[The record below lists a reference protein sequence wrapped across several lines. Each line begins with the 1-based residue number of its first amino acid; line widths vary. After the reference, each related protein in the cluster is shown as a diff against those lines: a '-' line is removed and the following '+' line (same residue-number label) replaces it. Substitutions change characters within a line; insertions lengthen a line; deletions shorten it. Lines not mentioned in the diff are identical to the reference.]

1 MFEKLDGFRT
11 SYEKVKRWFKPLQDA
26 AHILNAPAKQTA
38 DCVRVQ
44 MQWLLAE
51 MKQTLTRKEDSEMV
65 ENFEKYTTG
74 FSEGLFACYDTTY
87 LPRTNND
94 HERFFRRT
102 KTRHRRMTGLRSW
115 NRYIWRSGE
124 FVIWVDDALKQE
136 NLLKR
141 LSRVDYE
148 SYLHERK
155 AWEARLHEGTNRFR
169 FRKDPNLYLSR
180 LENRVCLLIGQA

>member
-1 MFEKLDGFRT
+1 M
-11 SYEKVKRWFKPLQDA
+11 KRWLRPLEDA
-26 AHILNAPAKQTA
+26 AHILSAPAEQTA

-44 MQWLLAE
+44 MQWLKNEL
-51 MKQTLTRKEDSEMV
+51 KNTYTRKEDTVMV
-65 ENFEKYTTG
+65 ENFERYTTG
-74 FSEGLFACYDTTY
+74 FWEGLFACYDTPY

-124 FVIWVDDALKQE
+124 FVIWVDDALKQD

-141 LSRVDYE
+141 LHCVDYE
-148 SYLHERK
+148 SYLRERSR
-155 AWEARLHEGTNRFR
+155 WESRLLEGTNRLR
-169 FRKDPNLYLSR
+169 FRRNPNLYLR
-180 LENRVCLLIGQA
+180 CLENRVCSLIGQT

>member
-1 MFEKLDGFRT
+1 MP
-11 SYEKVKRWFKPLQDA
+11 YEKVKRWLKPIQDT
-26 AHILNAPAKQTA
+26 AHILSAPEPQTA
-38 DCVRVQ
+38 DCVRGQ
-44 MQWLLAE
+44 MKWLRIELKRAC
-51 MKQTLTRKEDSEMV
+51 TRKEDIEMV
-65 ENFEKYTTG
+65 KNFERYTTG
-74 FSEGLFACYDTTY
+74 FWEGLFACYDTSY
-87 LPRTNND
+87 VPRTNND

-148 SYLHERK
+148 SYLLERK
-155 AWEARLHEGTNRFR
+155 GWESRLLEGTNRLR
-169 FRKDPNLYLSR
+169 FRRDPNLYLNR
-180 LENRVCLLIGQA
+180 LENRVCLLIGQP

>member
-1 MFEKLDGFRT
+1 LFEKLDGFRLP
-11 SYEKVKRWFKPLQDA
+11 YEKVKRWLKPLQDA
-26 AHILNAPAKQTA
+26 AHILSAPEPKTA

-44 MQWLLAE
+44 MQWLRTEL
-51 MKQTLTRKEDSEMV
+51 KQSYTRKEDTEMV
-65 ENFEKYTTG
+65 ENFERYTTG
-74 FSEGLFACYDTTY
+74 FWDGLFACYDTSY
-87 LPRTNND
+87 VPRTNND

-155 AWEARLHEGTNRFR
+155 GWESRLLEGTKRLRFR
-169 FRKDPNLYLSR
+169 RDPNLYLNR

>member
-1 MFEKLDGFRT
+1 
-11 SYEKVKRWFKPLQDA
+11 
-26 AHILNAPAKQTA
+26 
-38 DCVRVQ
+38 
-44 MQWLLAE
+44 
-51 MKQTLTRKEDSEMV
+51 MV
-65 ENFEKYTTG
+65 ENFERYTTG
-74 FSEGLFACYDTTY
+74 FWNGLFACYDTPY

-102 KTRHRRMTGLRSW
+102 KIRHRRMTGLRSW

-155 AWEARLHEGTNRFR
+155 GWESRLLEGTKRLR
-169 FRKDPNLYLSR
+169 FRKDPNLYLNR